1 MSDGERARPW
11 PSRQRPDDRDPIRAT
26 EQWFLANGLSYFVPA
41 ERETA
46 REALRP
52 RRVLPVAAGGLL
64 LAAGLGAL
72 VAWTSGEGSAAP
84 ALVLSLAVLLG
95 LSYLSTSVRARPI
108 LTFAAHRT
116 VTSVRILASTLTRA
130 IPLLLVFLT
139 FLFIN
144 AEAWQMTASLT
155 FATHWVVMLLLL
167 GTGVVF
173 LLVRLPDEV
182 DRLDAEVDDT
192 FLRRA
197 CAGTPMES
205 TCERLAG
212 DPDADPASYARVT
225 GFERANLVI
234 ALLVIQLVQV
244 AFLVVGV
251 FAFLVLFGSIIM
263 REPTQLAWTTLEA
276 THHLPYLDSVSVE
289 LLKVSL
295 FLASFSGLY
304 FTVNA
309 VTDDTYRS
317 QFFSLVTRELER
329 AVGVRAVY
337 LAARAERER
346 GATVEGDG
354 HPS

>member
-1 MSDGERARPW
+1 MTERDGTSDL
-11 PSRQRPDDRDPIRAT
+11 RAT
-26 EQWFLANGLSYFVPA
+26 EQWFLDNGLSYFVPT
-41 ERETA
+41 ERAAA

-52 RRVLPVAAGGLL
+52 RRVLPLAVGGLL
-64 LAAGLGAL
+64 LAAVVGVGLGL
-72 VAWTSGEGSAAP
+72 VSGEMSAAP
-84 ALVLSLAVLLG
+84 ALVLSAAVALG
-95 LSYLSTSVRARPI
+95 VGYLTTSLRARPI
-108 LTFAAHRT
+108 LTFAASRT
-116 VTSVRILASTLTRA
+116 LTSVRLLASTLTRA

-139 FLFIN
+139 FLFVN
-144 AEAWQMTASLT
+144 AEAWQMTASLS

-173 LLVRLPDEV
+173 LLARLPEEV
-182 DRLDAEVDDT
+182 DRLDAEVDDDV
-192 FLRRA
+192 LVRA
-197 CAGTPMES
+197 CAGTPMER
-205 TCERLAG
+205 TCARLLDEPTDDPAG
-212 DPDADPASYARVT
+212 DPAHHARVT

-244 AFLVVGV
+244 AFLVVGI

-263 REPTQLAWTTLEA
+263 QEQTQLAWTTLEA
-276 THHLPYLDSVSVE
+276 THHVPFLRSVSVE
-289 LLKVSL
+289 LVKVSL
-295 FLASFSGLY
+295 FLAAFSGLY

-337 LAARAERER
+337 LAARARTERTDLVDDD
-346 GATVEGDG
+346 ADG